1 MNLFIKK
8 LKINNKNSGG
18 YAIMFSVI
26 MISVISTITIGI
38 LNSTYK
44 QLILSSLAKD
54 SQTAFYESDIATD
67 CALYADIVQ
76 NKNQP
81 FENGQSWKCGNLE
94 LEVKNVSTLGYEL
107 WASDP
112 SSSSPCF
119 NISVSKT
126 DKGDGT
132 YLTEIKAKGY
142 NICNKENKRI
152 VEREIQIN
160 Y

>member
-1 MNLFIKK
+1 MYINLFK
-8 LKINNKNSGG
+8 NKNKDSNSGG

-76 NKNQP
+76 NKNSP
-81 FENGQSWKCGNLE
+81 FKNGDNWECGNLNLKVE
-94 LEVKNVSTLGYEL
+94 NVSELGYTL
-107 WASDP
+107 SAPDP
-112 SSSSPCF
+112 SSSAPCF

-126 DKGDGT
+126 DNGDGT
-132 YLTEIKAKGY
+132 YQTEIKAKGY
-142 NICNKENKRI
+142 NICDKSNRRV
-152 VEREIQIN
+152 VEREIQID